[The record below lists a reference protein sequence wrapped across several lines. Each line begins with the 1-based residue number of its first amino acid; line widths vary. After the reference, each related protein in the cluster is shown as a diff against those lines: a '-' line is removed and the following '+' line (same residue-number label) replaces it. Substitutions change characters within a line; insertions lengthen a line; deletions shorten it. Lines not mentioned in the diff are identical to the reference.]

1 MNNKVVLVF
10 FIGLLL
16 VTLIF
21 LAKNQFIYASSTVM
35 PNDFYDIQ
43 IDDIDRKALK
53 LNSFKNSPILI
64 VNVASR
70 CGYTRQYSGLE
81 ELYQTYKDK
90 GLVIIGVPTN
100 DFGGQEPGTEESIK
114 TFCQTT
120 YGVSFTMTE
129 KVSTRGKNQHPLF
142 AFLTQSNPDLKGPVS
157 WNFNKF
163 LISKEG
169 KLIKRFGSNTKPLSE
184 KLTASIDA
192 ALKE

>member
-1 MNNKVVLVF
+1 MNNKIILVF
-10 FIGLLL
+10 CIGILLI
-16 VTLIF
+16 TLIF
-21 LAKNQFIYASSTVM
+21 LLKKQYIYASDKDVPS
-35 PNDFYDIQ
+35 DFYNIQ
-43 IDDIDRKALK
+43 IDNIDRKALK
-53 LNSFKNSPILI
+53 LKTFKNKPILI

-70 CGYTRQYSGLE
+70 CGFTGQYSGLE
-81 ELYQTYKDK
+81 ELYQTYKEK

-100 DFGGQEPGTEESIK
+100 DFGGQEPGTEENIK

-142 AFLTQSNPDLKGPVS
+142 TFLTQSNPELKGPVS

-169 KLIKRFGSNTKPLSE
+169 KLINRFGSNTKPLSK

-192 ALKE
+192 ELK